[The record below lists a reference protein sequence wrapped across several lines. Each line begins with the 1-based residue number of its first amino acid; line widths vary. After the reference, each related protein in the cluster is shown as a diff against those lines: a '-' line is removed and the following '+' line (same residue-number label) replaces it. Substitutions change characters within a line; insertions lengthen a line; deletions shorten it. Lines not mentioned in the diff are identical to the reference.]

1 VCLFG
6 RFFCRI
12 FVYDVRNSTLQT
24 FFVCF
29 SRGALLWVSFVCVF
43 GRSFY

>member
-24 FFVCF
+24 FFVWDGSFVGFFC
-29 SRGALLWVSFVCVF
+29 VSFW
-43 GRSFY
+43 